1 MLQPVTCPFP
11 SPVTLSLGGLF
22 VGWLVYRDFK
32 VGATDPLEKW
42 LGPVYPVLKNK
53 YYFDE
58 LYDKIFIKP
67 AIWFSKNISYLWM
80 DRKMIDGVLHWVAR
94 VTVVIGDFFRN
105 KIDLPIIN
113 GFGDFVGYGGKK
125 LGNKIRVVQTGRV
138 QQYMLMGLA
147 FVFVAVFYY
156 IYKVMFP

>member
-1 MLQPVTCPFP
+1 
-11 SPVTLSLGGLF
+11 
-22 VGWLVYRDFK
+22 
-32 VGATDPLEKW
+32 
-42 LGPVYPVLKNK
+42 
-53 YYFDE
+53 
-58 LYDKIFIKP
+58 
-67 AIWFSKNISYLWM
+67 M